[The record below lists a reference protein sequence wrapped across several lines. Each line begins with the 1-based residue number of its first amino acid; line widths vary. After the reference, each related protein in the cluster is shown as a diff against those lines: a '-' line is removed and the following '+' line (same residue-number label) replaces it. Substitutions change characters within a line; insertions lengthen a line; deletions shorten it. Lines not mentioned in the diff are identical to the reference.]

1 MKYIKYLFLG
11 LAVSLMST
19 SCEERTVE
27 FDWYESAGKVS
38 YQVYNMNLM
47 STSSKN
53 AIKYLY
59 VGHSLNDENELT
71 DTLYT
76 HTNNHSALISPYNFA
91 PSGAVGAF
99 YTIDPCSQMA
109 FTMYTEQSD
118 PQFDELGAP
127 VKNWDGTA
135 DSIIYTTEKVYSGE
149 VQYDFKADK
158 KYYIFVDNYN
168 ADPIVIEEPGAPIQ
182 DTDAVDSLDYGSNK
196 AGLRLFNFFH
206 DEDGSATKGKV
217 KYYAKTKSKGDYRFE
232 TDWIE
237 YGKASEWYSMDVFR
251 TDPNSSGYEVIYCD
265 IAISYDNGDTEEII
279 VKNDYWTTYIGRAYT
294 YIVVG
299 DKAKKTKSPEIK
311 RFTAL

>member
-1 MKYIKYLFLG
+1 MKYVKYLFLG

-47 STSSKN
+47 SSSSSN

-59 VGHSLNDENELT
+59 VGHSLNDDGELA

-91 PSGAVGAF
+91 PSGTVGAF

-109 FTMYTEQSD
+109 FTMATETSK

-127 VKNWDGTA
+127 VKNWDGSA
-135 DSIIYTTEKVYSGE
+135 DSIIYETTKVYSGA

-158 KYYIFVDNYN
+158 KYYIFVDRYD

-182 DTDAVDSLDYGSNK
+182 DEDAVDSLEYGSNK

-206 DEDGSATKGKV
+206 ESDGTPTTGKI
-217 KYYAKTKSKGDYRFE
+217 KYYAKTKSKGEYRDSTAWIGYGE
-232 TDWIE
+232 ATD
-237 YGKASEWYSMDVFR
+237 WYSMNVFR
-251 TDPNSSGYEVIYCD
+251 TAANSSGYEVIYCD
-265 IAISYDNGDTEEII
+265 IAISYDGGATKEII
-279 VKNDYWTTYIGRAYT
+279 VNNDYWTTYIGRAYT

-299 DKAKKTKSPEIK
+299 DKGKKIKSPEIK